1 MNEQVNLTNI
11 KPGTP
16 VFTLD
21 GKELGPVESVDG
33 DSSIHVHT
41 HVVPPAAI
49 QRVDDD
55 GIHLHLAHAAF
66 AAAPPITRDTIAAA
80 EG

>member
-1 MNEQVNLTNI
+1 MNEPTNTIEI
-11 KPGTP
+11 KPGMP

-21 GKELGPVESVDG
+21 GKELGPVESVNG

-55 GIHLHLAHAAF
+55 GIYLHLAHAAF
-66 AAAPPITRDTIAAA
+66 TAASPITRDTAAPA